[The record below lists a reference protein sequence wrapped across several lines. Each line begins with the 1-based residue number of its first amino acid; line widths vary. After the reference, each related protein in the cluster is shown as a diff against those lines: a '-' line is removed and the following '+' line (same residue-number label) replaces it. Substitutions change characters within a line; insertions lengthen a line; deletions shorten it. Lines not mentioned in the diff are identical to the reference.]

1 MGVFGEEEGI
11 ALQRCGVVIITLDK
25 LNQQKPKLRILRK
38 FKSCSWRVEGL
49 GIIRLVCMRI
59 KGYKMLVFRKILRT
73 YYVLIPCDGEYFQQS
88 SRLEI
93 RLEPFVAQPFRTK
106 ENNSLLSSSRGDG

>member
-38 FKSCSWRVEGL
+38 LNPARGES
-49 GIIRLVCMRI
+49 
-59 KGYKMLVFRKILRT
+59 KIW
-73 YYVLIPCDGEYFQQS
+73 GSF
-88 SRLEI
+88 
-93 RLEPFVAQPFRTK
+93 A
-106 ENNSLLSSSRGDG
+106 

>member
-25 LNQQKPKLRILRK
+25 LNQQKPKLRILLK

-73 YYVLIPCDGEYFQQS
+73 YYVLIPCDGEYFQ
-88 SRLEI
+88 
-93 RLEPFVAQPFRTK
+93 
-106 ENNSLLSSSRGDG
+106 